1 MMKKLLIALMCF
13 TATLTS
19 YAQGNT
25 GDLEVYVYDDKG
37 APLPFANV
45 LVNSG
50 SIKVGGASSDINGVA
65 RIKNLAVGEYTVR
78 VSSAE
83 YPTGAI
89 TLTKVRISSNAIN
102 RQNARFSVNQLD
114 KTVITAD
121 KVVDVG
127 KTGSSTSFSRE
138 QISKLPTRD
147 VSTAVALAEGANGDG
162 ERTTLRGSRGGQ
174 QIIVDGIKM
183 RSGVNLP
190 LSAVQEIT
198 ILTGGVPADLGDAT
212 GGYQIINTR
221 GIVDKWFGSIEAN
234 TSQFL
239 DPYGHHLG
247 ALTVGGPIA
256 FKTVRDSNG
265 VAEKDK
271 DGNDRKEAVGGI
283 IFSVE
288 ANYRK
293 DPRPSFNGWYVLD
306 PEVRNQLLNDP
317 YRPFDAGVVANADY
331 VTKDD
336 FTVSKFRRNAQ
347 QFNING
353 VLKLDFRLGK
363 NSIFTMGGN
372 GFYRTSRDV
381 ASTNIARA
389 PESGHPFNY
398 QNYGLVNNYSYNV
411 FGRFTQNFQGDDSK
425 GKKAAVSNGS
435 ITLQVDYSKN
445 FGENYDHRNKRNVF
459 NYGYV
464 GQFEIESRPTYNRGV
479 DPVTGLD
486 AWLLEGIQDV
496 NVNFTPSD
504 INPELAAYTSD
515 VYRLSNSPVG
525 YYDNFNSLIQF
536 QALRNGDQPGS
547 IYGIYNA
554 PGTFYNSIGKSSNS
568 QFRVLGNGQFELK
581 GHSIKVGFEFEQR
594 NDRNHSLSPG
604 GLWQVGRQLV
614 NRHLTNLD
622 FSNPLPVYDEFGVFM
637 DTINYSYLFAD
648 SAQAYFDKSVRTAL
662 GKDVNA
668 VEFLQFDAVDPSQ
681 LTLEMFSVDELLNNG
696 NNLVSYYGYDPYGNK
711 TKGGIS
717 LEDFFNQKSD
727 KGYFT
732 RSIAPFQPVYI
743 SGYIMDKFSFRD
755 LIFNVGV
762 RVDRYDANQ
771 RVLKDPYSLY
781 ETRTAGEISG
791 VSHPENIGDDYV
803 VYVNS
808 NQADDANKQ
817 ILGYRSGDR
826 WFNAQG
832 AEINDPTLLRGNNFV
847 PQPWLVNNNESVSS
861 GNFNVAGSFKDY
873 KPQVNVQ
880 PRIAFSFPISDK
892 SMFLAHYDVL
902 VERPASS
909 INRLDP
915 FNYFYWANTSYN
927 SANRIFNNPELRPE
941 KTIDYSLGFQQQVG
955 ENSAL
960 KITAYYREIRDQ
972 IQVVRISEAYP
983 ASYFTYKNLDFGTT
997 KGFTLTFNRRR
1008 HKFVGFNASYTMQFA
1023 EGTGASSTSSFNL
1036 VSLGQPNL
1044 RILQPLSLDQRHFF
1058 NVFFDFGFGDNEGP
1072 GIKRKKGENKSDV
1085 KPLENAG
1092 FSLTFTGGS
1101 GLPYSRSTQVAST
1114 VSTTPFSVSPLQ
1126 GSINGSR
1133 LPWQFN
1139 IDLRVY
1145 KQFFFNYGGTK
1156 KEGVPG
1162 RVNAKE
1168 GNVEVYLL
1176 VNNLFNFRNVIGVY
1190 RYTGNADDDGFL
1202 TSEQTQT
1209 YISSILPSE
1218 QSFRDL
1224 YSMGVNSPY
1233 NFSQPRR
1240 IRLGV
1245 SFNF

>member
-1 MMKKLLIALMCF
+1 MKKLLIALLCF
-13 TATLTS
+13 TAS
-19 YAQGNT
+19 FAGFAQGNT
-25 GDLEVYVYDDKG
+25 GEIEVYVFDDKG

-45 LVNSG
+45 LVYNG
-50 SIKVGGASSDINGVA
+50 SIKAGGSTADITGVA
-65 RIKNLAVGEYTVR
+65 RIKNLAVGEYTVK
-78 VSSAE
+78 VSSAQ
-83 YPTGAI
+83 YPGGEINLA
-89 TLTKVRISSNAIN
+89 KVRVSSNAIN
-102 RQNARFSVNQLD
+102 KQDARFKLNQLAT
-114 KTVITAD
+114 TVITAD
-121 KVVDVG
+121 KVVDIG
-127 KTGSSTSFSRE
+127 KTGSSTSLSRD
-138 QISKLPTRD
+138 QLTKLPTRD
-147 VSTAVALAEGANGDG
+147 VSSAVQIAEGANGNG
-162 ERTTLRGSRGGQ
+162 ETTTLRGSRGGQ

-190 LSAVQEIT
+190 MGAVQEIT
-198 ILTGGVPADLGDAT
+198 ILTGGIPADLGDAT

-221 GIVDKWFGSIEAN
+221 GIVDKWFGSIEGN

-239 DPYGHHLG
+239 DAYGHHLG

-256 FKTVRDSNG
+256 FKTIRDSAG

-271 DGNDRKEAVGGI
+271 DGKDKKEAVGGI
-283 IFSVE
+283 IFSME
-288 ANYRK
+288 ANYKK
-293 DPRPSFNGWYVLD
+293 DPRPSFNGWYVLNPD
-306 PEVRNQLLNDP
+306 AREAFLNDP
-317 YRPFDAGVVANADY
+317 YRRFDAGVVPNAAY
-331 VTKDD
+331 VTADD
-336 FTVSKFRRNAQ
+336 FTVSKFRKNAQ
-347 QFNING
+347 QLNVNA

-372 GFYRTSRDV
+372 GFYANNRDV
-381 ASTNIARA
+381 ASTSAARA
-389 PESGHPFNY
+389 TEAGHPFNW
-398 QNYGLVNNYSYNV
+398 QNYGVSHNYSYNV
-411 FGRFTQNFQGDDSK
+411 FGRFTQMFNGEGKS
-425 GKKAAVSNGS
+425 GKKTAVTNGS

-445 FGENYDHRNKRNVF
+445 FGQNYDSRNKQNVF

-464 GQFEIESRPTYNRGV
+464 GKFDVERVPTYNRAV
-479 DPVTGLD
+479 DQVTGLD
-486 AWLLEGIQDV
+486 AWLLDGYRDTR
-496 NVNFTPSD
+496 VNFTPSD

-515 VYRLSNSPVG
+515 VYRLSNNPNG
-525 YYDNFNSLIQF
+525 YYDNFNSLLQY
-536 QALRNGDQPGS
+536 QALRNGDQPSS
-547 IYGIYNA
+547 IYGIYSA
-554 PGTFYNSIGKSSNS
+554 PGTYYNSIGKASNS
-568 QFRVLGNGQFELK
+568 QFRVLGNGQFEVK
-581 GHSIKVGFEFEQR
+581 KHNIKIGFEFEQR
-594 NDRNHSLSPG
+594 NDRSYSLAPG
-604 GLWQVGRQLV
+604 NLWTVGRLLA
-614 NRHLTNLD
+614 NRHLSNLD
-622 FSNPLPVYDEFGVFM
+622 FTNPYPVYDENQVFM
-637 DTINYSYLFAD
+637 DTINYDYLFAD

-662 GKDVNA
+662 GKDPNA
-668 VEFLQFDAVDPSQ
+668 TEFLQFDAIDPND
-681 LTLEMFSVDELLNNG
+681 LNLKMFSPDELLNNG
-696 NNLVSYYGYDPYGNK
+696 NSMVGYYGYDAYGDK
-711 TKGGIS
+711 IRGGTS
-717 LEDFFNQKSD
+717 LEDFFNAKSD
-727 KGYFT
+727 KGYYS
-732 RSIAPFQPVYI
+732 RNIAPFQPIYM
-743 SGYIMDKFSFRD
+743 SGYIMDKFSIRD
-755 LIFNVGV
+755 LLFNVGV
-762 RVDRYDANQ
+762 RIDRYDANQ
-771 RVLKDPYSLY
+771 RVLKDPFVLY
-781 ETRTAGEISG
+781 ETRTAGEISS
-791 VSHPENIGDDYV
+791 VTHPGNIGDDYV

-808 NQADDANKQ
+808 NQLDDANKQ
-817 ILGYRSGDR
+817 IIGYRSGDR

-832 AEINDPTLLRGNNFV
+832 AEINDPTILRGNNIV
-847 PQPWLVNNNESVSS
+847 PQPWLVNNNESVNN

-880 PRIAFSFPISDK
+880 PRIAFSFPISET

-902 VERPASS
+902 VQRPASG

-927 SANRIFNNPELRPE
+927 NSNRIFNNPELRPE

-983 ASYFTYKNLDFGTT
+983 ASYFTYRNLDFGTT
-997 KGFTLTFNRRR
+997 KGVTLTFNRRR
-1008 HKFVGFNASYTMQFA
+1008 SKNVGFNASYTMQFA

-1101 GLPYSRSTQVAST
+1101 GLPYSRSQQVAST
-1114 VSTTPFSVSPLQ
+1114 VTTTPFSVSPLQ

-1145 KQFFFNYGGTK
+1145 KQFYFNYGGTK
-1156 KEGVPG
+1156 KDGVKG

-1168 GNVEVYLL
+1168 GNAEVYLL

-1190 RYTGNADDDGFL
+1190 RYTGNANDDGFL
-1202 TSEQTQT
+1202 TNEQTQS

-1218 QSFRDL
+1218 QAFRTL

-1245 SFNF
+1245 TFNF